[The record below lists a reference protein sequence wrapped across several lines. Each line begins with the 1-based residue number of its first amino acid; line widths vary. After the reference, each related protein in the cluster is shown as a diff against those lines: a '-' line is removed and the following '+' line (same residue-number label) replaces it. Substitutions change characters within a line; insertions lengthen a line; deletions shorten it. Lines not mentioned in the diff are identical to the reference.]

1 MQDAMIERFEA
12 VTLMEQTLIEKL
24 QLTNKHARGDGR
36 NGIDCLSAYYRWK
49 LTGKKL
55 LYDGNTTDRKH
66 IVPKYEDSI
75 IVCNCL
81 DCETAQKS
89 FLSEIVAE
97 GDLDCSESLPKPT
110 KSSNPP
116 PKPTKVPDERTLAA
130 KDRLQKKL
138 LARTVKKDT
147 SSKVNPPRNSSSSSE
162 ENLNNTKQV
171 LEEAI
176 GPSCPSKDNKQLK
189 GKSKKKRSKRGAALE
204 TTTMLTEPNDIHLVL
219 NVTTTD
225 QVKPLRNEST
235 SSVEQLDNDHSYN
248 KAVDCRL
255 PHPKDNK
262 MPKAKP
268 RKKLTKC

>member
-1 MQDAMIERFEA
+1 MIERFEA

-55 LYDGNTTDRKH
+55 LYDGSTTDQKH
-66 IVPKYEDSI
+66 TTCALSHDGLVID
-75 IVCNCL
+75 CDCL
-81 DCETAQKS
+81 DCLTAQKI
-89 FLSEIVAE
+89 FFAEEILSEH
-97 GDLDCSESLPKPT
+97 SESLPKPT
-110 KSSNPP
+110 KSSKPP

-162 ENLNNTKQV
+162 ENLNNTKPV

-189 GKSKKKRSKRGAALE
+189 GKSKKKCSKRDAALE
-204 TTTMLTEPNDIHLVL
+204 TTTLLPEPDDIQRKHLVL
-219 NVTTTD
+219 NVTTAD
-225 QVKPLRNEST
+225 QVKPLRSDST
-235 SSVEQLDNDHSYN
+235 SSVEQLNNQHSYN
-248 KAVDCRL
+248 KVVNYRL
-255 PHPKDNK
+255 PLSNDKTT
-262 MPKAKP
+262 PKAKP
-268 RKKLTKC
+268 